1 MEEEPFRLGSKGW
14 AAVVSR
20 AGLSSQLDRRLL
32 AAVFV
37 QHYVFTSML
46 SSHKSLRSLIM
57 ITFSVSF
64 QPFEVSFG
72 SFTLH
77 SNLEKNE
84 ILKLFS
90 WTRYKIAPV
99 SSEAENVLDLEIV
112 VQVSRLYISGLVPVK
127 TSHWTLELHLNG
139 FIQWQRR

>member
-1 MEEEPFRLGSKGW
+1 
-14 AAVVSR
+14 
-20 AGLSSQLDRRLL
+20 
-32 AAVFV
+32 
-37 QHYVFTSML
+37 
-46 SSHKSLRSLIM
+46 M

-112 VQVSRLYISGLVPVK
+112 VQVSRLYIWFGRSEDISLDIRITP
-127 TSHWTLELHLNG
+127 
-139 FIQWQRR
+139 QRIHTMATAVT

>member
-1 MEEEPFRLGSKGW
+1 
-14 AAVVSR
+14 
-20 AGLSSQLDRRLL
+20 
-32 AAVFV
+32 
-37 QHYVFTSML
+37 
-46 SSHKSLRSLIM
+46 M

-84 ILKLFS
+84 IFKLFS

-127 TSHWTLELHLNG
+127 TSHWTLGLHLNG

>member
-1 MEEEPFRLGSKGW
+1 
-14 AAVVSR
+14 
-20 AGLSSQLDRRLL
+20 
-32 AAVFV
+32 
-37 QHYVFTSML
+37 
-46 SSHKSLRSLIM
+46 M

-99 SSEAENVLDLEIV
+99 SSEADNVLDLEIV
-112 VQVSRLYISGLVPVK
+112 VQVSSYISGLVAVK
-127 TSHWTLELHLNG
+127 TSHWTLGLHLNE

>member
-1 MEEEPFRLGSKGW
+1 
-14 AAVVSR
+14 
-20 AGLSSQLDRRLL
+20 
-32 AAVFV
+32 
-37 QHYVFTSML
+37 
-46 SSHKSLRSLIM
+46 M

-112 VQVSRLYISGLVPVK
+112 VQVSRLYNISGLVAVK
-127 TSHWTLELHLNG
+127 TSHWTLGLHLNG
-139 FIQWQRR
+139 FIQWQWR